1 MNSLDRESIK
11 AAIIEESARWDAGS
25 QNTPAAWLALRDFA
39 KSIGITVTPD
49 DQYKAAV
56 ARMEAEE

>member
-11 AAIIEESARWDAGS
+11 SAIIAESARWDVGC
-25 QNTPAAWLALRDFA
+25 QNTPAAWLALRDFG

-49 DQYKAAV
+49 EQYKASR
-56 ARMEAEE
+56 ARMSGEQ